1 MSCSTCKQINP
12 IPCCVTTLTVGT
24 VANANVNVRV
34 YFKNITTGR
43 ILGLP
48 GTTDGAGL
56 VTVDVSD
63 EQFATNQSWEIWVTL
78 TSTSINERLNLTV
91 NSATVDCL
99 ATTFIKAMDED
110 ETILVDAD
118 FTISL

>member
-1 MSCSTCKQINP
+1 M
-12 IPCCVTTLTVGT
+12 TTLTVGT
-24 VANANVNVRV
+24 VANASVNVRV

-78 TSTSINERLNLTV
+78 TSTSVNKRLNLTV

-110 ETILVDAD
+110 ETILTEAD

>member
-24 VANANVNVRV
+24 VADASVNVRV

-78 TSTSINERLNLTV
+78 TSTSVNERLNLTV

-110 ETILVDAD
+110 ETILTEAD